1 MLLTVLSR
9 RVNMYMKKTKLL
21 CILHRSPPFHG
32 AAKVGDF
39 IGYSKKINAEFD
51 CRFITIKSSKTIED
65 IGKVSLKKY
74 YFAVEVYVKV
84 FWMLLIFR
92 PDKLYYTPCV
102 SGIAFYRDLM
112 ISTLWKIYSIF
123 ISLDVYYHYHTK
135 GVGKFVTFSSFNLKL
150 TNLFVKDV
158 NIILLSPLLENDINN
173 LSTYKSIL
181 LLPNGV
187 EDGMKSEDFEN
198 YINRKYKYK
207 YKTVQVLYL
216 AHMMRDKGYLEALEL
231 ANLSKCKDFHF
242 HFAGSWKDEKNKKEF
257 FEYIKLH
264 KLEKNITYHGFLYG
278 VQKSNIFKHANIL
291 LYPSKNDAFP
301 LTVLEA
307 LSYGVPVLST
317 DEGSIPFILD
327 KKSGVVLNDIHKLQ
341 DGLSE
346 ILEKHTNVES
356 AKYCRQRYL
365 DNFSLEQFEEN
376 LVKVLK

>member
-1 MLLTVLSR
+1 
-9 RVNMYMKKTKLL
+9 MYMKKKPKLL

-74 YFAVEVYVKV
+74 YLAVELYVKV
-84 FWMLLIFR
+84 FWMLLTFR
-92 PDKLYYTPCV
+92 PNKLYYTASV
-102 SGIAFYRDLM
+102 SGIAFYRDFVM
-112 ISTLWKIYSIF
+112 STLWKAYGML

-135 GVGKFVTFSSFNLKL
+135 GVGKFTSFSSINLKL
-150 TNLFVKDV
+150 TNFFVKDV
-158 NIILLSPLLENDINN
+158 SIVLLSSLLEKDIDNI
-173 LSTYKSIL
+173 SSYKRVL

-187 EDGMKSEDFEN
+187 EDGMKSENFEN

-207 YKTVQVLYL
+207 YKIMQVLYL

-231 ANLSKCKDFHF
+231 ANLSKYKDFHF

-257 FEYIKLH
+257 FKYIKIH
-264 KLEKNITYHGFLYG
+264 KLEKNVTYHGFVSG
-278 VQKSNIFKHANIL
+278 MQKSELFKNANIL

-301 LTVLEA
+301 LTILES
-307 LSYGVPVLST
+307 LSYGVPVLAT

-327 KKSGVVLNDIHKLQ
+327 EKSGVVLSDMHMLQ
-341 DGLSE
+341 KGLNE
-346 ILEKHTNVES
+346 IVENFTNIES
-356 AKYCRQRYL
+356 SKYCRQRYF
-365 DNFSLEQFEEN
+365 DNFSLKQFEEN
-376 LVKVLK
+376 LVKVFK